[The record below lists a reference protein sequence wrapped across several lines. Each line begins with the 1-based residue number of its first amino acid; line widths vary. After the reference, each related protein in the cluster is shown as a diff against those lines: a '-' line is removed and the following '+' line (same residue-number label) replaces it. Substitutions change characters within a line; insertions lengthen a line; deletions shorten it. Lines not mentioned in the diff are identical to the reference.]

1 MKELKRILCPV
12 ELLDEFGE
20 ETLEYAA
27 SIAEKFGGE
36 ILLLYISPSVSDY
49 DDASNIMILS
59 EEIAPDILEDAEK
72 MIHTLAG
79 HSIFQKITV
88 RTMIKSGLP
97 ATQIVRT
104 AVEEKADLI
113 VIGTHG
119 REGIDRLFFGSVA
132 EKVVLMSPIP
142 VFIVRPKE

>member
-1 MKELKRILCPV
+1 MKDLKRILCPV
-12 ELLDEFGE
+12 ELLEDFGE
-20 ETLEYAA
+20 ETLEYAS
-27 SIAEKFGGE
+27 SIAKKFDGE

-59 EEIAPDILEDAEK
+59 EEIAPELLKEAKEMMDELS
-72 MIHTLAG
+72 T
-79 HSIFQKITV
+79 HSVFENVPV

-97 ATQIVRT
+97 ANQIVRT
-104 AVEEKADLI
+104 AVEEDSDLI
-113 VIGTHG
+113 VISTHG

-132 EKVVLMSPIP
+132 EKVVLMSPVP